1 MWKVITLLVVLARL
15 VPHPLG
21 FTPVGA
27 FGLFAGAHLKPRVS
41 WLVPLVALAIG
52 DFVTGLYDWRIMA
65 FVYAGFLG
73 GPLVGHLL
81 LAKTVTV
88 LRVAGGVSLGAV
100 IFFLISNFG
109 VWFVG
114 YYPPTL
120 EGLVQCYIM
129 GLPFLGIA
137 LAGDSLYA
145 GLLFGGYARLGN
157 QIEDRLKLWQ
167 DKLSTG

>member
-15 VPHPLG
+15 VPHPFG

-27 FGLFAGAHLKPRVS
+27 FGLFAGAHLKPRIA
-41 WLVPLVALAIG
+41 WLSPLVALAIG
-52 DFVTGLYDWRIMA
+52 DAITGLYDWRMMA

-73 GPLVGHLL
+73 GPLVGRLL
-81 LAKTVTV
+81 LSEKVTT
-88 LRVAGGVSLGAV
+88 LRVASGVTLGAV
-100 IFFLISNFG
+100 IFFLVSNFG

-120 EGLVQCYIM
+120 AGLVQCYIM

-145 GLLFGGYARLGN
+145 GLLFGGYSAV
-157 QIEDRLKLWQ
+157 E
-167 DKLSTG
+167 DKLKSWQAGLRTE